1 MLASVPNHYRVET
14 SRAKQ
19 NAYDVFIDHPLG
31 IRGGKIY
38 LSARPGLGIEL
49 DKNYMRG
56 HVIEGYGKVLPVVGP
71 YN

>member
-1 MLASVPNHYRVET
+1 MYLSTTLSASEVA
-14 SRAKQ
+14 S
-19 NAYDVFIDHPLG
+19 
-31 IRGGKIY
+31 IY

-56 HVIEGYGKVLPVVGP
+56 HVIEGCGKVLPVVRP